1 MCDSVSA
8 TVCNMFRQVVARI
21 YPLEVFKA
29 WHVGALM
36 YSLRTADKDGW
47 LLCDGRTLSIAAYP
61 ELYAILGTTYGGD
74 GITTFGLPDP
84 TDQVLGVAG
93 STHAV
98 GSSTGSETITLST
111 SQLPAHNHSI
121 TIDSNGSH
129 THTIND
135 PGHSHTI
142 PGGTVVGSSLTTATT
157 NSNDSSSTN
166 SATTGISI
174 NANGAHTHT
183 ASSANT
189 GSGAAINVMQ
199 PTLFIGNLFVYAGR
213 T

>member
-29 WHVGALM
+29 WHIGALM
-36 YSLRTADKDGW
+36 YSLRTTDKDGW
-47 LLCDGRTLSIAAYP
+47 LLCDGRLLSIASYP
-61 ELYAILGTTYGGD
+61 ELYDILGTTYGGD

-111 SQLPAHNHSI
+111 NQLPAHNHSI
-121 TIDSNGSH
+121 TIDSNGAH
-129 THTIND
+129 THTQTTVNDDFNNSGTYPDFTRPSYAQYDSAGSITWTNTIN
-135 PGHSHTI
+135 S
-142 PGGTVVGSSLTTATT
+142 
-157 NSNDSSSTN
+157 
-166 SATTGISI
+166 
-174 NANGAHTHT
+174 NGAHTHT